1 MAFLDTTGSTIRID
15 AVLTDEGR
23 KRITQGTFKVTKFS
37 LGDDEIDYSM
47 YIKGEVVDAAEQPAI
62 ISTPIFE
69 AFENRT
75 ANIYSGLVSYG
86 NKDLLWL
93 PILKINDRAP
103 TAAKQYT
110 MPAGR
115 AKPTVGNSYLS
126 GTFFYMAAN
135 EETAEK
141 IVDYFNSTVGE
152 GNNYVLRD
160 SETSDTKIII
170 ESGIDTGIPE
180 DAGAKWQGSRSNQ
193 TVHLIENALV
203 DNYYYVTTD
212 PRFIRSLYSLN
223 KESYF
228 RTRPAGEP
236 DVKLGPLLRTKYT
249 TLAPPV
255 KDKQNFISKGILNQ
269 VYYRGSATLYPCE
282 DVSMFSGPRGSV
294 TAFNFEIDPELT
306 TTSLGERSYKYSTYG
321 QINQY
326 ITNTTDK
333 YDIIDIPVTVE
344 GVNSARSINLHV
356 RLVRYSG
363 T

>member
-15 AVLTDEGR
+15 ALLTDEGR
-23 KRITQGTFKVTKFS
+23 KKIAKGAFKVTKFS

-47 YIKGEVVDAAEQPAI
+47 YNLAEVGTEKADAAI
-62 ISTPIFE
+62 FKTPLFE
-69 AFENRT
+69 AFEGRT

-103 TAAKQYT
+103 TSAKQYT

-115 AKPTVGNSYLS
+115 VRPTSHESYVS

-141 IVDYFNSTVGE
+141 LINYFNSTVGE
-152 GNNYVLRD
+152 GSKYVLKD
-160 SETSDTKIII
+160 SEMVGTKILI
-170 ESGIDTGIPE
+170 ESGIDTGLPG
-180 DAGAKWQGSRSNQ
+180 AGPKWQGSRSNQ
-193 TVHLIENALV
+193 VIHLIENGLV

-212 PRFIRSLYSLN
+212 PRFVRSLFSVN

-228 RTRPAGEP
+228 ATRPAGEP
-236 DVKLGPLLRTKYT
+236 DVKLGPLVRTKYT
-249 TLAPPV
+249 TLAPPIS
-255 KDKQNFISKGILNQ
+255 DRQNFIAKGILNQ
-269 VYYRGSATLYPCE
+269 VYYQGTRTEHPCE
-282 DVSMFSGPRGSV
+282 NISVFSGPRGSV
-294 TAFNFEIDPELT
+294 VAFNFELEPELT
-306 TTSLGERSYKYSTYG
+306 TTSLGQRNYKYTTYG
-321 QINQY
+321 QIEQY

-333 YDIIDIPVTVE
+333 YDIIDMPVTVE
-344 GVNSARSINLHV
+344 GVNSARSINIHV
-356 RLVRYSG
+356 RLVRYAG

>member
-1 MAFLDTTGSTIRID
+1 MAFLNSTGSSIRID

-23 KRITQGTFKVTKFS
+23 KRITQGTFKVVKYA

-47 YIKGEVVDAAEQPAI
+47 FRIGLPTQSAI
-62 ISTPIFE
+62 LATPLFE
-69 AFENRT
+69 AFESRT

-110 MPAGR
+110 MPANR
-115 AKPTVGNSYLS
+115 VKPGNNSYVS

-141 IVDYFNSTVGE
+141 LVNYFDSTVGE
-152 GNNYVLRD
+152 GNHYVLRD
-160 SETSDTKIII
+160 SELSDTKIVI
-170 ESGIDTGIPE
+170 ESGIDTGIPDE
-180 DAGAKWQGSRSNQ
+180 GAKWQGSRSNQ
-193 TVHLIENALV
+193 VIHLIENGLV
-203 DNYYYVTTD
+203 DNYFYISTD

-236 DVKLGPLLRTKYT
+236 DVKLGPLIRTKYT

-255 KDKQNFISKGILNQ
+255 QDRQNFISKGILNQ
-269 VYYRGSATLYPCE
+269 VYYRGSETLHPCE
-282 DVSMFSGPRGSV
+282 HVSMFSGPRGAV
-294 TAFNFEIDPELT
+294 TAFNFELDPELT
-306 TTSLGERSYKYSTYG
+306 NSSQGQRSYKYTTYG
-321 QINQY
+321 QVDQY

-333 YDIIDIPVTVE
+333 YDIIDIPVTIE
-344 GVNSARSINLHV
+344 GVSSARSLNIHV
-356 RLVRYSG
+356 RLVRYAG
-363 T
+363 Q